1 MLEYLPVLLFVI
13 VALGFGAVT
22 IGLSSIIVP
31 MRRNMIKNDPYECG
45 VDPVGNARGR
55 FSVKFYLVAV
65 LFILFD
71 IEAVFLYPWGA
82 LFRDLVSPDA
92 LGGFA
97 IVEMAAFIS
106 VLAITLV
113 YAWKKGALEWEK

>member
-31 MRRNMIKNDPYECG
+31 MRQNGVKNDPYECG

-71 IEAVFLYPWGA
+71 IEAVFLYPWAVSFKQLGLYGLIEMV
-82 LFRDLVSPDA
+82 LFI
-92 LGGFA
+92 A
-97 IVEMAAFIS
+97 IL
-106 VLAITLV
+106 LAGYFYLL
-113 YAWKKGALEWEK
+113 KKRALEWE